1 MTMSL
6 QTPHRSKHV
15 TVGSHEQEALFSR
28 ASSMSRHISARA
40 RIKPRGGE
48 RVSIDAASTA
58 VKLFFNGASRR
69 RSQANIL

>member
-1 MTMSL
+1 MS
-6 QTPHRSKHV
+6 T
-15 TVGSHEQEALFSR
+15 
-28 ASSMSRHISARA
+28 HISARA

-69 RSQANIL
+69 RSQANILYGHEALRH